1 MASGNRP
8 LRRGVIAAAAAV
20 LAMTALPSLA
30 QTTVLINPG
39 DQAEGD
45 RLAVFNLWKAA
56 LEASLRKSG
65 ATSVQ
70 ARFSSDATADLS
82 ATRANMF
89 DVMVAPAPTIGSAVR
104 HGYVPVLGSSSQARA
119 VLVVPAGSAIT
130 GLAQSKGKRLGIPG
144 QDSVVTYLL
153 RGEVQAA
160 NTTLRKNFASVYQSR
175 WQDALLHCLEL
186 RRCDVVAV
194 EQNVAQR
201 WISAGSA
208 VKIVWQS
215 REVPGQS
222 VALRRDAKLQPEA
235 LRAALN
241 GELAKAE
248 VALHTSE
255 LKAKDFEYVSTLGYF
270 TPRLLEG
277 ARLIEDPA
285 AIEQLLAG
293 GARYI
298 DTRNDEEFRR
308 GHVPG
313 ATLVPYVEKSPKE
326 PDYDARLD
334 KFEVERLGESKSQA
348 LVFGCNGAECWKS
361 FKASRA
367 ALEAGY
373 TQVYWFR
380 SGFPA
385 WRDSGRKVQT
395 GAGASAGA

>member
-1 MASGNRP
+1 M
-8 LRRGVIAAAAAV
+8 
-20 LAMTALPSLA
+20 
-30 QTTVLINPG
+30 
-39 DQAEGD
+39 
-45 RLAVFNLWKAA
+45 
-56 LEASLRKSG
+56 
-65 ATSVQ
+65 
-70 ARFSSDATADLS
+70 
-82 ATRANMF
+82 
-89 DVMVAPAPTIGSAVR
+89 
-104 HGYVPVLGSSSQARA
+104 
-119 VLVVPAGSAIT
+119 
-130 GLAQSKGKRLGIPG
+130 
-144 QDSVVTYLL
+144 
-153 RGEVQAA
+153 
-160 NTTLRKNFASVYQSR
+160 
-175 WQDALLHCLEL
+175 
-186 RRCDVVAV
+186 VAV

-326 PDYDARLD
+326 PDYDANLD

-385 WRDSGRKVQT
+385 WRDSGRRVQT
-395 GAGASAGA
+395 GAGSSTGA